1 MSWTIERTPHNESDI
16 LELESAIA
24 AAANERIL
32 MFCAANDQGIARD
45 RSFPAACALTK
56 HLFKIGAA
64 EASGAVW
71 KWVGDPADV
80 DFIFPGHNVVK
91 ERPNDAP
98 VDKCRTLTG
107 SSVATAIA
115 AGLAALVLY
124 CVQLGALNTQASNQQ
139 QGQGH
144 PTVTMEDFKAMKGHE
159 RMKEAF
165 LAIGTSQ
172 ASGNKYVEVWDVF
185 KPAAKQGEGAA
196 RERRIEI
203 VTEVAKRLKTRKT
216 FE

>member
-1 MSWTIERTPHNESDI
+1 
-16 LELESAIA
+16 
-24 AAANERIL
+24 
-32 MFCAANDQGIARD
+32 MFCAANDQGIARN
-45 RSFPAACALTK
+45 RSFPAACGGTK

-71 KWVGDPADV
+71 KWVGDPSDV

-98 VDKCRTLTG
+98 LGKCRTLTG
-107 SSVATAIA
+107 SSVATALA

-124 CVQLGALNTQASNQQ
+124 CVQLAALNAQALNQK
-139 QGQGH
+139 QGQKGNA
-144 PTVTMEDFKAMKGHE
+144 VTMEDFKAIQGHE

-172 ASGNKYVEVWDVF
+172 ASGNKYIEVWTLF
-185 KPAAKQGEGAA
+185 EPAVQKAEK
-196 RERRIEI
+196 ERREERINI
-203 VTEVAKRLKTRKT
+203 VTEVAGRLKTRRT